1 MDRLWEVTNYWRD
14 RALKAEAEL
23 ESLDGT
29 GVAKN
34 TIDAMAPWE
43 NHREAKRMPDYTPD
57 TLDFD

>member
-1 MDRLWEVTNYWRD
+1 
-14 RALKAEAEL
+14 LKAEAEL